1 MNIHPLFVHFP
12 IALLTVY
19 AVMEFG
25 GPMLLKILKVFKKE
39 GTELAQFITSEL
51 YKNIKAF
58 LVIVGAV
65 LGFPTLQTGE
75 MAEHAMR
82 AASGDTQGFGTTNA
96 GQLIELHSTFATA
109 SVWLFAVLAVAYILK
124 HSWFNKYA
132 ILKKISDI
140 VLNPCLAGILA
151 VAGIILLTITGALG
165 GAITY
170 GPDVDPIVQYIY
182 NWFF

>member
-12 IALLTVY
+12 IALLMVY
-19 AVMEFG
+19 AVMEVG
-25 GPMLLKILKVFKKE
+25 GPILSKILKAIKKE
-39 GTELAQFITSEL
+39 GTELAQFISSEL

-75 MAEHAMR
+75 MAEDVMR
-82 AASGDTQGFGTTNA
+82 AASGDTQAFGATNA
-96 GQLIELHSTFATA
+96 GALIEMHSSFATA
-109 SVWLFAVLAVAYILK
+109 SVWLFAVLAVGYILK
-124 HSWFNKYA
+124 HAWFQKYP

-140 VLNPCLAGILA
+140 ILNPWIAGILA
-151 VAGIILLTITGALG
+151 FVGIVLLTFTGALG

-170 GPDVDPIVQYIY
+170 GPDVDPVVQFIY
-182 NWFF
+182 NLFF